1 MAEDI
6 LGEFKFEGYQQPS
19 AYKMGKGA
27 FETAVKGI
35 GYKNIDDFNEYL
47 ASKGIGN
54 VGKDANAT
62 KELNRLRVEA
72 GLEPY
77 RKIPPIQAKAEKI
90 ITDSSD
96 PVTTRSKRAM
106 INIGL
111 KSISD
116 RAEKIDG
123 DENKL
128 RFIIQE
134 VSERFPQLAREMV
147 QSVARKLFLA
157 VPLAGIVA
165 EIAMSPSAEA
175 AEIEPSFEDMMM
187 KRIRQSDFSG
197 PSASSML
204 LEQLSQDATMKAGG
218 GMMNINDMTRPV
230 GYKEGTKDG
239 TLVGDKEKLFGGKN
253 RARIE
258 KFVNEMIEGEGVT
271 KDLGRGILSAVSIPG
286 IAIKDLIEFLNPVK
300 EAEGSEAFDE
310 LISKRQVLISRLN
323 GERLFGGDE
332 NEIKSIMDQIKRI
345 DEMMSMLR
353 PKED

>member
-6 LGEFKFEGYQQPS
+6 LGEFKFEGYKQPS

-27 FETAVKGI
+27 FETAVKSVGF
-35 GYKNIDDFNEYL
+35 DDLGAFNKYL
-47 ASKGIGN
+47 ADKGIGN

-128 RFIIQE
+128 RFIVRE
-134 VSERFPQLAREMV
+134 VGERFPQLAREMV
-147 QSVARKLFLA
+147 ESVARKLFLA
-157 VPLAGIVA
+157 FPIAGIVA
-165 EIAMSPSAEA
+165 EVAMSPSAEA
-175 AEIEPSFEDMMM
+175 AEIQPSFEDMMM
-187 KRIRQSDFSG
+187 ERIRQSDFSG
-197 PSASSML
+197 PSANSML
-204 LEQLSQDATMKAGG
+204 LEQMKQDATMKAGG
-218 GMMNINDMTRPV
+218 GMMNINDMIRPV
-230 GYKEGTKDG
+230 GYKMGTREGD
-239 TLVGDKEKLFGGKN
+239 LVGDKEKGITSIKIGLMEDTGDLNILGMKLILQEAAN
-253 RARIE
+253 TLEEMDKIE
-258 KFVNEMIEGEGVT
+258 KMSSKEI
-271 KDLGRGILSAVSIPG
+271 
-286 IAIKDLIEFLNPVK
+286 IKMF
-300 EAEGSEAFDE
+300 
-310 LISKRQVLISRLN
+310 
-323 GERLFGGDE
+323 E
-332 NEIKSIMDQIKRI
+332 NFI
-345 DEMMSMLR
+345 D
-353 PKED
+353 KQGT

>member
-27 FETAVKGI
+27 FETAVKSVGFDDLGAFNKYLADRGI
-35 GYKNIDDFNEYL
+35 GR
-47 ASKGIGN
+47 
-54 VGKDANAT
+54 VGKDPKGT
-62 KELNRLRVEA
+62 LELNRLRIEA

-77 RKIPPIQAKAEKI
+77 RKIPLVQAAAEKEAFG
-90 ITDSSD
+90 DD
-96 PVTTRSKRAM
+96 AKKTRPQRAGQM
-106 INIGL
+106 NVGF
-111 KSISD
+111 KAISD
-116 RAEKIDG
+116 AAEKIDG

-128 RFIIQE
+128 RFIIDQIT
-134 VSERFPQLAREMV
+134 ERFPQLAKATV
-147 QSVARKLFLA
+147 INLARTIFMGA
-157 VPLAGIVA
+157 
-165 EIAMSPSAEA
+165 
-175 AEIEPSFEDMMM
+175 
-187 KRIRQSDFSG
+187 G
-197 PSASSML
+197 PSLLGADFMSSEATKQMRDEL
-204 LEQLSQDATMKAGG
+204 FGPQEQISFAEGGIATMKAGG
-218 GMMNINDMTRPV
+218 GMMNINDMITPV

-253 RARIE
+253 RARVE
-258 KFVNEMIEGEGVT
+258 KFVNEIIEGEGVT

>member
-6 LGEFKFEGYQQPS
+6 LGEFKFEGYKQPS

-27 FETAVKGI
+27 FETAVKSVGF
-35 GYKNIDDFNEYL
+35 DDLGAFNKYL
-47 ASKGIGN
+47 ADKGIGN

-128 RFIIQE
+128 RFIVRE
-134 VSERFPQLAREMV
+134 VGERFPQLAREMV
-147 QSVARKLFLA
+147 ESVTRNLFLA
-157 VPLAGIVA
+157 VPIAGIVA
-165 EIAMSPSAEA
+165 EVAMSPSAEA
-175 AEIEPSFEDMMM
+175 AEIQPSFEDMMM
-187 KRIRQSDFSG
+187 ERIRQSDFSG
-197 PSASSML
+197 PSANSML
-204 LEQLSQDATMKAGG
+204 LEQMKQDATMKAGG
-218 GMMNINDMTRPV
+218 GMMNINDMIRPV
-230 GYKEGTKDG
+230 GYKMGTREGD
-239 TLVGDKEKLFGGKN
+239 LVGDKEKGITSIKIGLMEDTGDLNILGMKLILQEAAN
-253 RARIE
+253 TLEEMDKIE
-258 KFVNEMIEGEGVT
+258 KMSSKEI
-271 KDLGRGILSAVSIPG
+271 
-286 IAIKDLIEFLNPVK
+286 IKMF
-300 EAEGSEAFDE
+300 
-310 LISKRQVLISRLN
+310 
-323 GERLFGGDE
+323 E
-332 NEIKSIMDQIKRI
+332 NFIGKQGT
-345 DEMMSMLR
+345 
-353 PKED
+353 

>member
-6 LGEFKFEGYQQPS
+6 LGEFKFEGYKQPS

-27 FETAVKGI
+27 FETAVKSVGF
-35 GYKNIDDFNEYL
+35 DDLGAFNKYL
-47 ASKGIGN
+47 ADKGIGN

-128 RFIIQE
+128 RFIVRE
-134 VSERFPQLAREMV
+134 VGERFPQLAREMV
-147 QSVARKLFLA
+147 ESVARKLFLA
-157 VPLAGIVA
+157 VPIAGIVA
-165 EIAMSPSAEA
+165 EVAMSPSAEA
-175 AEIEPSFEDMMM
+175 AEIQPSFEDMMM
-187 KRIRQSDFSG
+187 ERIRQSDFSG
-197 PSASSML
+197 PSANSML
-204 LEQLSQDATMKAGG
+204 LEQMKQDATMKAGG
-218 GMMNINDMTRPV
+218 GMININDMIRPV
-230 GYKEGTKDG
+230 GYKMGTREGD
-239 TLVGDKEKLFGGKN
+239 LVGDKEKGITSIKIGLMEDTGDLNILGMKLILQEAAN
-253 RARIE
+253 TLEEMDKIE
-258 KFVNEMIEGEGVT
+258 KMSSKEI
-271 KDLGRGILSAVSIPG
+271 
-286 IAIKDLIEFLNPVK
+286 IKMF
-300 EAEGSEAFDE
+300 
-310 LISKRQVLISRLN
+310 
-323 GERLFGGDE
+323 E
-332 NEIKSIMDQIKRI
+332 NFI
-345 DEMMSMLR
+345 D
-353 PKED
+353 KQGT